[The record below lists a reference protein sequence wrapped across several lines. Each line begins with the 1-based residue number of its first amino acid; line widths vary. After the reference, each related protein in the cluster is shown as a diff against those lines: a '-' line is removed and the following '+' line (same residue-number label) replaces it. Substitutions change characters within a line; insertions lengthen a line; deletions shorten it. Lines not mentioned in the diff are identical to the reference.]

1 MEDIIIQKI
10 NEHTIGYIKDCIQ
23 QMGSASKSFRYY
35 ETRLPEEVIPD
46 HLLTI
51 VLLKPILEYEYSP
64 IGYGHLDRE
73 GDTIWLG
80 ICVKEAEQGKGY
92 GRMIMGE
99 LTSSYSGDI
108 SLTVDKDNVGAIK
121 LYKDFSF
128 EQVEDRGDM
137 IKMVREAS

>member
-10 NEHTIGYIKDCIQ
+10 NEHTISYIKDFID
-23 QMGSASKSFRYY
+23 QMGSSSKSFRYY
-35 ETRLPEEVIPD
+35 KTRKPEDVIAD
-46 HLLTI
+46 HVLTTMLLQP
-51 VLLKPILEYEYSP
+51 VLEYKYSP
-64 IGYGHLDRE
+64 VGYGHLDRE

-80 ICVKEAEQGKGY
+80 ICVKENERGKGY
-92 GRMIMGE
+92 GRMIMEE

-108 SLTVDKDNVGAIK
+108 ALTVDKDNIGAIK